1 MSERQL
7 RRAVSVLVI
16 LTVGVL
22 WFFGGRTASASSLW
36 ASAQSEDVVALAA
49 EHGIENPLDLLAAS
63 DTVGVTPAVY
73 VRTTWPHAPPPLPT
87 PPAFGIWDRLAFCES
102 NGRWHIDAYHDGGL
116 QFLPS
121 TWTANKPAGFPA
133 FAYQASREQQ
143 IRVGQIVQAR
153 YGWGQWPVCSRRLG
167 LR

>member
-1 MSERQL
+1 MAL
-7 RRAVSVLVI
+7 LVAGM
-16 LTVGVL
+16 LLLGAL
-22 WFFGGRTASASSLW
+22 
-36 ASAQSEDVVALAA
+36 AQGEDVTTLATEA
-49 EHGIENPLDLLAAS
+49 GIEDPQDLQAAS

-73 VRTTWPHAPPPLPT
+73 VRTTWPHAPPPSPT
-87 PPAFGIWDRLAFCES
+87 PVAGVWDRLAACES
-102 NGRWHIDAYHDGGL
+102 NGRWNIDAYHDGGL

-121 TWTANKPAGFPA
+121 TWTANKPAGYPV

-143 IRVGQIVQAR
+143 ISVAQIVQAR